1 MRRRSDGFPAWL
13 LVAAVV
19 AYGATAIAVAAGSR
33 LPAASAGTVSGA
45 GPSPSGV
52 VTAQTTGYAG
62 DDTCTTCHEA
72 EGKALRLTLHGK
84 SQNPRTPSATNGQ
97 TCETCHGPGQAHAE
111 SGGDKTKIRRLGAMA
126 PREASATCLT
136 CHDRGN
142 HANWKGGMHDA
153 RNLSCV
159 TCHSIHDP
167 KSDKA
172 QLKTASVIETCS
184 TCHKTEVA
192 KLQRSAHMPLREGK
206 MTCVSCHNPHG
217 STNVR
222 MLRVGNWINETCV
235 SCHAEKRGPF
245 LWDHAPVREACNTC
259 HDPHGSNNQR
269 MLVAKLPM
277 LCQRCHIGTRHP
289 STIYDG
295 AQLAARS
302 NRLIGRGCVNCHAQ
316 IHGSN
321 SSAGNTF
328 LR

>member
-1 MRRRSDGFPAWL
+1 MTLNNSDGFPARL
-13 LVAAVV
+13 LVAALVV
-19 AYGATAIAVAAGSR
+19 CCSTIVFAAASSR
-33 LPAASAGTVSGA
+33 PSSTQTNSTVPPPPAPAAAQAG
-45 GPSPSGV
+45 
-52 VTAQTTGYAG
+52 GYAG
-62 DDTCTTCHEA
+62 DDTCTTCHDS
-72 EGKALRLTLHGK
+72 EGKGLKQTLHGK
-84 SQNPRTPSATNGQ
+84 AQNVRTPSAQSGR

-111 SGGDKTKIRRLGAMA
+111 SGGDTTKIRRIPAMA
-126 PREASATCLT
+126 PREASDVCLT

-142 HANWKGGMHDA
+142 HANFKGGMHDA
-153 RNLSCV
+153 RNLTCV
-159 TCHSIHDP
+159 TCHSIHSP

-172 QLKTASVIETCS
+172 QLKTTSVIETCA

-192 KLQRSAHMPLREGK
+192 KLERSGHMPVREGK

-217 STNVR
+217 TTNVR

-295 AQLAARS
+295 NQLAARS

-321 SSAGNTF
+321 SPAGNAF